1 MTNTKILR
9 AVIILSA
16 AFATPVFAQ
25 DGGPLGP
32 GSRYGLEPQPG
43 PTYYG
48 RGDYQWNGFAPFD
61 ETHSRS
67 WLERSKPGGR
77 STANRPIGN

>member
-1 MTNTKILR
+1 MTKTKILS

-16 AFATPVFAQ
+16 ATATPVFAQ

-43 PTYYG
+43 PTSYG
-48 RGDYQWNGFAPFD
+48 RGYYQENGFAPFD

-77 STANRPIGN
+77 STARRAFGN